1 MIMKRE
7 IYYWAVLIIVILAAA
22 LYVRFNS
29 HPQISVMLNFTS
41 AVPNSTIYQYQKATL
56 SLQVSNLGPTVRD
69 LPISIIINGNL
80 TSVYNVSLS
89 QGKGT
94 IVELSHTFSSPGEY
108 NFTAEADPA
117 NLYNLANRNKATS
130 SEMITV
136 LTPATPTPQKL
147 FPGNSIVFY
156 HSNMTSLGYEIS
168 SYLDT
173 NYSVGQM
180 QLSDLVLVNNFMYR
194 IFEIG
199 GSYIANFSSA
209 GADYNGSKGYSIWFD
224 GYLEPSVINAAAQA
238 ENLTVTNTTAGKEP
252 VTMVMLSANTTLCSW
267 YSSGWVKTFSWQGNS
282 TCAEKMATEAQG
294 TSRNNTLEKIL
305 AVPNGSIQ
313 IGDFYKSSPK
323 GTRWGRLVVDN
334 TSSIIYYS
342 LWKNF
347 TENHTCYGLTDTFNT
362 SSYCSVYLLP
372 NSGLPGNTS
381 LIRTTEYVGNY
392 NLSVFSLTNSSMNPF
407 GEVSKNIYLIQ
418 KVGLDGNA
426 IKFTDGITNT
436 CSFTGN
442 LNCSSPTFG
451 NSSISLNIT
460 NNFNSTIKLNAIGC
474 FWNGIGPGSPVNKIL
489 QPGQSAEVTAGCYN
503 DSKSITAIPLNLQLR
518 LFLNYTENNVSKTVP
533 GGALIVV

>member
-1 MIMKRE
+1 MKRE
-7 IYYWAVLIIVILAAA
+7 IYYWIVLIIVILAAA
-22 LYVRFNS
+22 LYVRFNY
-29 HPQISVMLNFTS
+29 HPQTSVMLNFTS

-94 IVELSHTFSSPGEY
+94 IIEISHTFSTPGGY

-117 NLYNLANRNKATS
+117 KLYDLANRNKAIS

-136 LTPATPTPQKL
+136 LAPATPSPQKL
-147 FPGNSIVFY
+147 LPGNSTGFY

-168 SYLDT
+168 SYMDT
-173 NYSVGQM
+173 NYSVDQM
-180 QLSDLVLVNNFMYR
+180 QLSNLVLVNNFMYR
-194 IFEIG
+194 LFRIG

-209 GADYNGSKGYSIWFD
+209 GSDYNGSKGYSMWFD
-224 GYLEPSVINAAAQA
+224 GYLEPSVITAAAQA
-238 ENLTVTNTTAGKEP
+238 ENLTAINTTAGNES
-252 VTMVMLSANTTLCSW
+252 VTMVTLSANTTLCSW
-267 YSSGWVKTFSWQGNS
+267 YSSGWIKTFSWQGNA
-282 TCAEKMATEAQG
+282 TCAEKITTGIHGISQ
-294 TSRNNTLEKIL
+294 NNTLGKIL
-305 AVPNGSIQ
+305 VVPNNSIQ
-313 IGDFYKSSPK
+313 IGDFYKSSSK
-323 GTRWGRLVVDN
+323 GTRYGKLVVDN
-334 TSSIIYYS
+334 TSSVVYYS

-372 NSGLPGNTS
+372 NSGVPGNTS
-381 LIRTTEYVGNY
+381 LIRTTEYIGNY
-392 NLSVFSLTNSSMNPF
+392 NISIFSLTNSSTNPF

-418 KVGLDGNA
+418 KAGLDGKA
-426 IKFTDGITNT
+426 INFTDGITNT
-436 CSFTGN
+436 CSFTAN

-451 NSSISLNIT
+451 NSSISFNVT
-460 NNFNSTIKLNAIGC
+460 NDFNDTVKLNAVGC
-474 FWNGIGPGSPVNKIL
+474 FLNGIGPGSSVNKTI
-489 QPGQSAEVTAGCYN
+489 QPGRSAEVIANCYN

-518 LFLNYTENNVSKTVP
+518 LFLNYTENNASKTAP
-533 GGALIVV
+533 GGALIVI